1 MVNNGDC
8 IRGQF
13 ISSFSLRVFPG
24 RFCFFT
30 INKIKGVSNYV

>member
-1 MVNNGDC
+1 MLNNDDC
-8 IRGQF
+8 IVTVFELLPPKG
-13 ISSFSLRVFPG
+13 FPG